1 MWCCK
6 ARARLRV
13 LYFGLEDIYVN
24 HDGLLET
31 LTLLGAAVLVVPL
44 FQFLRLGTVLGF
56 LAAGMAIGPGGLALV
71 TEVEAVRG
79 LAELGVVFLLF
90 IIGVE
95 LKPSRLWLMR
105 RQVFG
110 MGSAQVIATGLML
123 TAALMAFG
131 VELRLALLLGFGLA
145 LSSTAF
151 VLQILTERREL
162 GSSHG
167 RTSFAILLLQDLAV
181 VPLLAL
187 IPLLAQPESS
197 VGGNFGLAILESVGM
212 VLAVILIGRW
222 LLRPALHQVA
232 LHGSQE
238 IFLATALLL
247 VLGTAVLI
255 EKAGMSMA
263 MGAFLAG
270 LLIADSE
277 FRHQIMADIQP
288 FRAIL
293 LGLFFMTVGMTVEL
307 SVLLASPGRILLML
321 AALIAIKALVL
332 FGVARLF
339 GVGRIAAR
347 RTALLL
353 AQGGEFAF
361 VLFGAALHAGLL
373 QGAHYQEALLVVAL
387 SMVLTPLLAMRARQ
401 QEELAEVEEEGEPLA
416 AESHEEAPDVLIAGF
431 GRMGQRIATLLQA
444 AGVSYVAIEQ
454 RPPIVVRGRSSGY
467 AVYFGN
473 ASQSDVLRSAGV
485 AHAKLMVVA
494 IDNPEVVQH
503 VVSEVRRLYPNL
515 PIFARGHSRHRC
527 EELIRIGATGVASEN
542 LEASLQLARFALTV
556 ASVDEERVEQQLDA
570 YRQEYYNYLG
580 KQGGEE

>member
-1 MWCCK
+1 M
-6 ARARLRV
+6 
-13 LYFGLEDIYVN
+13 N

-31 LTLLGAAVLVVPL
+31 LILLGAAVLIVPL
-44 FQFLRLGTVLGF
+44 FQYLRLGTVLGF

-71 TEVEAVRG
+71 TDVEQVRG

-90 IIGVE
+90 IIGIE
-95 LKPSRLWLMR
+95 LKPARLWLMR

-110 MGSAQVIATGLML
+110 MGSAQVLATGLVL
-123 TAALMAFG
+123 TLALMALEL
-131 VELRLALLLGFGLA
+131 ELRVALLLGLGLA

-151 VLQILTERREL
+151 VLQLLTERHEL

-167 RTSFAILLLQDLAV
+167 RAAFAILLLQDMAV

-187 IPLLAQPESS
+187 VPLLARPESS
-197 VGGNFGLAILESVGM
+197 LGGNLGLAILESLGM
-212 VLAVILIGRW
+212 VVAVILGGR
-222 LLRPALHQVA
+222 LFLRPLLHRVA

-247 VLGTAVLI
+247 VLGIAMLI
-255 EKAGMSMA
+255 EQAGMSMA

-293 LGLFFMTVGMTVEL
+293 LGLFFMTVGMTVDL
-307 SVLLASPGRILLML
+307 AVLLASPLKIVLLL
-321 AALIAIKALVL
+321 AALIIIKTLVL
-332 FGVARLF
+332 WGVARLF
-339 GVGRIAAR
+339 GVGRLAAR

-373 QGAHYQEALLVVAL
+373 AGTLYQEALLVVAL
-387 SMVLTPLLAMRARQ
+387 SMVMTPLLALRLPQR
-401 QEELAEVEEEGEPLA
+401 EETVEVEESEPLEPA
-416 AESHEEAPDVLIAGF
+416 SGEERPDVLIAGF
-431 GRMGQRIATLLQA
+431 GRMGQRIAALMRD

-454 RPPIVVRGRSSGY
+454 RPPLVAKGREAGY

-473 ASQSDVLRSAGV
+473 AARADVLRSAGV
-485 AHAKLMVVA
+485 AHSRLMVVA
-494 IDNPEVVQH
+494 IDNPEVVEH
-503 VVSEVRRLYPNL
+503 VVSEVHRLYPGL
-515 PIFARGHSRHRC
+515 PIYARGHSRQRC
-527 EELIRIGATGVASEN
+527 EQLHKAGASGVASEN
-542 LEASLQLARFALTV
+542 LEASLQLARFALGAVGV
-556 ASVDEERVEQQLDA
+556 AEEKVEQQLEA
-570 YRQEYYNYLG
+570 YRQEYYGYLVR
-580 KQGGEE
+580 QRAEE

>member
-1 MWCCK
+1 
-6 ARARLRV
+6 
-13 LYFGLEDIYVN
+13 VN

-31 LTLLGAAVLVVPL
+31 LILLGAAVLIVPV

-56 LAAGMAIGPGGLALV
+56 LAAGMVIGPGGLALV
-71 TEVEAVRG
+71 TDVEQVRG

-90 IIGVE
+90 IIGIE
-95 LKPSRLWLMR
+95 LKPARLWLMR

-110 MGSAQVIATGLML
+110 MGSAQVLATGLAL
-123 TAALMAFG
+123 TLALMAFE
-131 VELRLALLLGFGLA
+131 VELRVALLLGLGLA

-151 VLQILTERREL
+151 VLQLLTERHEL

-167 RTSFAILLLQDLAV
+167 RAAFAILLLQDMAV

-187 IPLLAQPESS
+187 VPLLAQPETSL
-197 VGGNFGLAILESVGM
+197 GGNLGLAIIESLGM
-212 VLAVILIGRW
+212 VLAVILIGRL

-247 VLGTAVLI
+247 VLGMAVLI

-293 LGLFFMTVGMTVEL
+293 LGLFFMTVGMTVDL
-307 SVLLASPGRILLML
+307 AVLLTAPIKIMLML
-321 AALIAIKALVL
+321 GALIAIKALVL
-332 FGVARLF
+332 WGVARLF
-339 GVGRIAAR
+339 GIGRLAAR

-373 QGAHYQEALLVVAL
+373 DGALYQEALLVVAL
-387 SMVLTPLLAMRARQ
+387 SMVMTPLLAMRSNLR
-401 QEELAEVEEEGEPLA
+401 ETVAEMEDESESLEPA
-416 AESHEEAPDVLIAGF
+416 ASEEAPTVLIAGF
-431 GRMGQRIATLLQA
+431 GRMGLRISTLMREA
-444 AGVSYVAIEQ
+444 SVSYVAIEQ
-454 RPPIVVRGRSSGY
+454 RQPLVAKGRGDGY

-473 ASQSDVLRSAGV
+473 AAQANVLCSAGV

-494 IDNPEVVQH
+494 IDNPEVVEH
-503 VVSEVRRLYPNL
+503 VVAEVHRLYPKL
-515 PIFARGHSRHRC
+515 PIYARAHSRQRC
-527 EELIRIGATGVASEN
+527 EQLLKIGASGVVSEN
-542 LEASLQLARFALTV
+542 LEASLQLARFALT
-556 ASVDEERVEQQLDA
+556 AAGVDEVLVEQELED
-570 YRQEYYNYLG
+570 YRHEYYNYLG
-580 KQGGEE
+580 RQRSEE

>member
-1 MWCCK
+1 ME
-6 ARARLRV
+6 
-13 LYFGLEDIYVN
+13 FNTVN

-31 LTLLGAAVLVVPL
+31 LTLLGAAVLIVPI

-71 TEVEAVRG
+71 TEVEQVRG

-90 IIGVE
+90 IIGIE
-95 LKPSRLWLMR
+95 LKPARLWLMR

-110 MGSAQVIATGLML
+110 MGSAQVLVTGLVL
-123 TAALMAFG
+123 TLILLAFK
-131 VELRLALLLGFGLA
+131 VEARVALLLGLGLA

-151 VLQILTERREL
+151 VLQILTERHEL

-167 RTSFAILLLQDLAV
+167 RTAFAILLLQDMAV

-187 IPLLAQPESS
+187 VPLLARPDTSL
-197 VGGNFGLAILESVGM
+197 GGNLGLAILESLGV
-212 VLAVILIGRW
+212 VLAVILVGRF
-222 LLRPALHQVA
+222 LLRPVLHQVA
-232 LHGSQE
+232 LHGSKE

-255 EKAGMSMA
+255 EQAGMSMA

-293 LGLFFMTVGMTVEL
+293 LGLFFMTVGMTVDL
-307 SVLLASPGRILLML
+307 SVLFASPGRIVLLL
-321 AALIAIKALVL
+321 LALITVKTLVL
-332 FGVARLF
+332 WGVAHLF
-339 GVGRIAAR
+339 GVGRVAAR
-347 RTALLL
+347 RSALMM

-361 VLFGAALHAGLL
+361 VLFGAALYEGLL
-373 QGAHYQEALLVVAL
+373 EGVIYQEALLVVAL
-387 SMVLTPLLAMRARQ
+387 SMVITPLLAMRSRLQ
-401 QEELAEVEEEGEPLA
+401 DEVAEVEEEGEPLEPSA
-416 AESHEEAPDVLIAGF
+416 SEDAPEVLIAGF
-431 GRMGQRIATLLQA
+431 GRMGQRISSLIRD

-454 RPPIVVRGRSSGY
+454 RQPLVARGRGNGF

-473 ASQSDVLRSAGV
+473 AAQADVLHSAGV

-494 IDNPEVVQH
+494 IDNPEVVRH
-503 VVSEVRRLYPNL
+503 VVAEVHKLYPQL
-515 PIFARGHSRHRC
+515 PIFARGHSRQRC
-527 EELIRIGATGVASEN
+527 ETLIQVGASGVASEN
-542 LEASLQLARFALTV
+542 LEASMQLARFALTG
-556 ASVDEERVEQQLDA
+556 AGVDDALVDQQLDA
-570 YRQEYYNYLG
+570 YRHEYYNYLV
-580 KQGGEE
+580 KQQVEE